1 MVLGR
6 LVNDKKPL
14 DRSLCFLILAQEKV
28 GVSELGRSQ
37 SQLARLGMHKATIPV
52 LPRAKIGSARARIGS
67 RRGMCPTILQ
77 TNILTY
83 SA

>member
-14 DRSLCFLILAQEKV
+14 DRSLCFLIVAQEKV

-52 LPRAKIGSARARIGS
+52 LPRAKIGSARAKDRF
-67 RRGMCPTILQ
+67 
-77 TNILTY
+77 
-83 SA
+83 SARQVPYDIAN